1 MYVVWGQIH
10 PTVQWFAIGTFPWQ
24 HLDQFE
30 ENSFAINYKRLKTS
44 FFNMKK

>member
-10 PTVQWFAIGTFPWQ
+10 PTMQWFAINTSPWQ

-30 ENSFAINYKRLKTS
+30 KKSFAKIIKGLKII
-44 FFNMKK
+44 FLA